1 MLNWI
6 RAVLKKKSAVFSTA
20 LVVLG
25 ICLLIYAGYT
35 RFFAHPTPQ
44 RQEERPIS
52 SSLDASDSQSSSEES
67 TPSSTTSQPESS
79 LPKTEEIP
87 MYPTDQLFLTKSRQN
102 YWDGD
107 LVLRI
112 PRLDLET
119 PVMDGTD
126 EESLK
131 NGVGLY
137 EYAQLP
143 GENNCNVSIA
153 GHRDIYGCEF
163 YYIDQI
169 TDGDLLYLV
178 DQTTVYTYQYKQTDI
193 VEADDWGPIYCK
205 DYSCLTLT
213 SCHPIGT
220 SQKRII
226 VTAELI
232 SSAVL

>member
-1 MLNWI
+1 MNKILNWI
-6 RAVLKKKSAVFSTA
+6 RAVYKKKSSVLSTV
-20 LVVLG
+20 LVCLG

-35 RFFAHPTPQ
+35 RFFAHPATQ
-44 RQEERPIS
+44 KQEQAPIS
-52 SSLDASDSQSSSEES
+52 SSLSES
-67 TPSSTTSQPESS
+67 VPSSTASAPESS
-79 LPKTEEIP
+79 LPETEETP
-87 MYPTDQLFLTKSRQN
+87 MYPTDQLFLTKTRQN
-102 YWDGD
+102 YVDGD

-119 PVMDGTD
+119 PVMNGTD

-163 YYIDQI
+163 YSIDQI
-169 TDGDLLYLV
+169 TDGDLLYLINQ
-178 DQTTVYTYQYKQTDI
+178 DTVYTYQYKQTEI

-232 SSAVL
+232 SSAVE